1 MNHPV
6 IHQAS
11 SRTSSNRGSPK
22 SGCAPLHRP
31 LVNLQT
37 EKMVLKKFSKE
48 FVAAVQRVMMLKK
61 LDENGEPEVES
72 NEASPDAI
80 PLKIDCYRFV
90 MLLAE
95 LGAIRSSDIENKN
108 SQEYKR
114 VEDMWLALVK
124 TARHPLHGEQDYDD
138 KVFIGDAKIM
148 IMASFGVKGN
158 RRMEADDNGAI
169 KEQQQKYPK
178 NLLHFGWLA
187 KPIDPD
193 TGE

>member
-1 MNHPV
+1 
-6 IHQAS
+6 
-11 SRTSSNRGSPK
+11 
-22 SGCAPLHRP
+22 
-31 LVNLQT
+31 
-37 EKMVLKKFSKE
+37 
-48 FVAAVQRVMMLKK
+48 MLKK

-124 TARHPLHGEQDYDD
+124 TARHPLHGE
-138 KVFIGDAKIM
+138 
-148 IMASFGVKGN
+148 
-158 RRMEADDNGAI
+158 
-169 KEQQQKYPK
+169 
-178 NLLHFGWLA
+178 
-187 KPIDPD
+187 
-193 TGE
+193 